1 MTSCTW
7 DYVTSTPANKSYT
20 LMLCCFVFFIPLGII
35 SYCYLCMFLAIR
47 NTSRW
52 VINEGSVANLSHNV
66 SSWPE
71 YMSDCCWQQ
80 DSMNTDSVM
89 GWGCISPTV
98 NWPCIDFFKKTS
110 MMITVV
116 VVRHSDVISRSGF
129 INLKVVTPQWA
140 VWNSNGV
147 TVLFHYMNIIY
158 VY

>member
-1 MTSCTW
+1 
-7 DYVTSTPANKSYT
+7 
-20 LMLCCFVFFIPLGII
+20 
-35 SYCYLCMFLAIR
+35 
-47 NTSRW
+47 
-52 VINEGSVANLSHNV
+52 
-66 SSWPE
+66 
-71 YMSDCCWQQ
+71 
-80 DSMNTDSVM
+80 
-89 GWGCISPTV
+89 
-98 NWPCIDFFKKTS
+98 